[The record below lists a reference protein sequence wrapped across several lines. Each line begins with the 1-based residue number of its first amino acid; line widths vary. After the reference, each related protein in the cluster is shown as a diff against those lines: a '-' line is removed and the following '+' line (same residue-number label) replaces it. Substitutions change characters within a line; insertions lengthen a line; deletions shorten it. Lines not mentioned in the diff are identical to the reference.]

1 VGQKRNSPFLR
12 LRAHNL
18 RLRSLEIN
26 QKVDLGIL
34 AAIAMLV
41 VWAIITFVVND
52 APGVTHALLTAGV
65 ALLVWR
71 VVNRSEPPR
80 PPTPPAR

>member
-1 VGQKRNSPFLR
+1 M
-12 LRAHNL
+12 
-18 RLRSLEIN
+18 
-26 QKVDLGIL
+26 DLGIL

-71 VVNRSEPPR
+71 VVNRSEPPA
-80 PPTPPAR
+80 PGGGSK

>member
-1 VGQKRNSPFLR
+1 
-12 LRAHNL
+12 
-18 RLRSLEIN
+18 
-26 QKVDLGIL
+26 VDLGIVG
-34 AAIAMLV
+34 AIALLV

-71 VVNRSEPPR
+71 VVDRSEPPQ
-80 PPTPPAR
+80 PPKPPKTPPQR